1 MVKLDGKLDGNGK
14 VVTAV
19 LTSVGGTLWNG
30 SSILFACLFLFY
42 DLVFI
47 LRQSC
52 YCMFFAMTKS
62 RQQIQC

>member
-42 DLVFI
+42 DLVFS
-47 LRQSC
+47 L
-52 YCMFFAMTKS
+52 F
-62 RQQIQC
+62 